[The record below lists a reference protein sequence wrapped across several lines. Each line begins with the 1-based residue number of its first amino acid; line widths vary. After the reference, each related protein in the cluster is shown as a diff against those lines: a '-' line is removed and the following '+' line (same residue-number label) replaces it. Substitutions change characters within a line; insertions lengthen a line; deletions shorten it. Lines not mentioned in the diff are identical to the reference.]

1 MPTSLDISSCNKPG
15 LFFLPLNYI
24 IEGVVLCQGYVPE
37 KVAQIEHKI
46 QVYFL
51 EVWGLKAHPIQCM
64 TIPLLDIDL
73 LEYICT
79 VYTVHTHISTKYTY
93 IFIQCIYF

>member
-1 MPTSLDISSCNKPG
+1 VA
-15 LFFLPLNYI
+15 
-24 IEGVVLCQGYVPE
+24 GVILCQGYVPE
-37 KVAQIEHKI
+37 KVTQIEHKI

-64 TIPLLDIDL
+64 TIPLMDMDF

-79 VYTVHTHISTKYTY
+79 VYTVYPHLYKIY
-93 IFIQCIYF
+93 IYFYTMYLLLM